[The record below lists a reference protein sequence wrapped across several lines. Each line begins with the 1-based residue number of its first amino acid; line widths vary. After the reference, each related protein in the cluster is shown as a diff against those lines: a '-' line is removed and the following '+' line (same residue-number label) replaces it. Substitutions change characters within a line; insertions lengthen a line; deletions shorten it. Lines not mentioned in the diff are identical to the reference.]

1 MKTEKRFIAQQ
12 TERRLTL
19 HRSHYPHH
27 KKATP
32 TTPPTQRKTLYSTA
46 NRKAPHSPP
55 IALPTP
61 QKGNA
66 NNTAHTEKNA
76 KKQGIGLLE

>member
-1 MKTEKRFIAQQ
+1 MKIFHSITREA
-12 TERRLTL
+12 L
-19 HRSHYPHH
+19 
-27 KKATP
+27 
-32 TTPPTQRKTLYSTA
+32 
-46 NRKAPHSPP
+46 HSPP

-76 KKQGIGLLE
+76 KKQEIGSLE